1 MLMLPILI
9 SLALAP
15 LPCGVATSSVATSSV
30 PASRQDATV
39 TYPGL
44 VKEFEAAV
52 KTWRDELRALS
63 KTDKAKA
70 EALEKQHPVIAFW
83 PRFEELGASDGRALL
98 WMLEEGD
105 KLPGAKSETVA
116 TKSRLVAELLE
127 KHASQPWAGT
137 DLPRVLARQRIWFDE
152 EWVRAQLEALANASK
167 SKEVSA
173 SALAALVGRLTGKSA
188 APAELER
195 ARAIEARLA
204 SEFAETSA
212 AKAAA
217 EKNAGAKYEKG
228 GVPDDFEATDTDGV
242 KFKLSDYRG
251 KVVLLDFWGFW

>member
-1 MLMLPILI
+1 MLMLAFL
-9 SLALAP
+9 L
-15 LPCGVATSSVATSSV
+15 SVAVAPQPGVESAAAAVT
-30 PASRQDATV
+30 SRQDATA

-63 KTDKAKA
+63 KTDKVKA

-137 DLPRVLARQRIWFDE
+137 DLPRALARQRIWFDE
-152 EWVRAQLEALANASK
+152 EWVRAQLEALATASK

-173 SALAALVGRLTGKSA
+173 SALAALVGRLTGKNA
-188 APAELER
+188 TPEEL
-195 ARAIEARLA
+195 ARAKALEARLA
-204 SEFAETSA
+204 SEFAGT
-212 AKAAA
+212 AAA
-217 EKNAGAKYEKG
+217 TALADKSAGAKYEQG

-251 KVVLLDFWGFW
+251 KVVMLDFWGFW

>member
-1 MLMLPILI
+1 MI
-9 SLALAP
+9 LAL
-15 LPCGVATSSVATSSV
+15 LLSLTV
-30 PASRQDATV
+30 PPHPGIESAAAVTSRQDATA

-63 KTDKAKA
+63 KTDKVKA

-116 TKSRLVAELLE
+116 TKSRLMAELLG
-127 KHASQPWAGT
+127 KYASQPWAGT
-137 DLPRVLARQRIWFDE
+137 DLPRTLARQRIWFDE
-152 EWVRAQLEALANASK
+152 EWVRAQLEALATASK

-173 SALAALVGRLTGKSA
+173 SALAALVGRLTGKNA
-188 APAELER
+188 TPEELAR
-195 ARAIEARLA
+195 AKAIEARLA
-204 SEFAETSA
+204 SEFAGTA
-212 AKAAA
+212 ATTALV
-217 EKNAGAKYEKG
+217 EKGAGAKYEKG
-228 GVPDDFEATDTDGV
+228 GLPDDFEATDTDGV

-251 KVVLLDFWGFW
+251 KVVMLDFWGFW